1 MGTHSYFLLGWLV
14 FLVLVYAHIF
24 YDIHASRIDF
34 RKRWHQLRDAFTE
47 EE

>member
-1 MGTHSYFLLGWLV
+1 MSTSSYILIGWLA
-14 FLVLVYAHIF
+14 FLILVYAHVF
-24 YDIHASRIDF
+24 YEVKASHINF